1 MFRTLTSLV
10 VLCCFF
16 AGVRLDGQ
24 PDVPVGVPAGI
35 TVPVMLSTTIRS
47 DKSKAGEPIRARV
60 MQDVPFPGGGKI
72 ARGRN
77 LSGHIVEINPT
88 EVTLKFDRLL
98 IDGKKEVPLRTS
110 LRAIASMLAVQDAH
124 IPTNS
129 AGDRGNPPS
138 MWNTQQIGGRDVVY
152 GRPGDVLD
160 GSERVGKSLGDGSI
174 FAALRENLNGRCEGD
189 ANQLHAV
196 WVFSSSACGAYGFGD
211 LRVDHFG
218 RTEPT
223 GTIVLRS
230 SSRIDIRSGS
240 GLLLRIVGQ

>member
-1 MFRTLTSLV
+1 MFRSVASLA

-16 AGVRLDGQ
+16 AGVRLTGQ
-24 PDVPVGVPAGI
+24 TSVPVSVPAGI

-47 DKSKAGEPIRARV
+47 DKSKAGEAIRARV
-60 MQDVPFPGGGKI
+60 MQNVPFPGGGRI

-98 IDGKKEVPLRTS
+98 IDKQEVPLRTS

-160 GSERVGKSLGDGSI
+160 GSEQVGQSLGDGSI
-174 FAALRENLNGRCEGD
+174 FVTLRENLNGRCED
-189 ANQLHAV
+189 DSKQLQAV

-211 LRVDHFG
+211 LRVDHYG
-218 RTEPT
+218 QTDPA

-240 GLLLRIVGQ
+240 GLLLRVIGQ

>member
-1 MFRTLTSLV
+1 M
-10 VLCCFF
+10 
-16 AGVRLDGQ
+16 
-24 PDVPVGVPAGI
+24 
-35 TVPVMLSTTIRS
+35 
-47 DKSKAGEPIRARV
+47 
-60 MQDVPFPGGGKI
+60 
-72 ARGRN
+72 
-77 LSGHIVEINPT
+77 EIDPT

-98 IDGKKEVPLRTS
+98 IDKQEVPLRTS

-152 GRPGDVLD
+152 GQPGDVLD

-174 FAALRENLNGRCEGD
+174 FAALRENLSGRCEGD
-189 ANQLHAV
+189 ANQLQAV
-196 WVFSSSACGAYGFGD
+196 WVFSSSACGTYGFGD

-218 RTEPT
+218 RTDPT
-223 GTIVLRS
+223 GLIVLRS
-230 SSRIDIRSGS
+230 SSGIDIRSGS

>member
-1 MFRTLTSLV
+1 MSRSVMSL
-10 VLCCFF
+10 LIPLLFLRGRP
-16 AGVRLDGQ
+16 AERPDG
-24 PDVPVGVPAGI
+24 VPVDVPAGI

-47 DKSKAGEPIRARV
+47 DKSKAGEPDQGARDAECASSRRR
-60 MQDVPFPGGGKI
+60 QDC
-72 ARGRN
+72 ARPN

-98 IDGKKEVPLRTS
+98 IDKQEVPLRTS
-110 LRAIASMLAVQDAH
+110 LRAIASMLAVQDAL

-160 GSERVGKSLGDGSI
+160 GSEQVGKSLGDGSI
-174 FAALRENLNGRCEGD
+174 FVTLRENLDGRCED
-189 ANQLHAV
+189 DSKQLQAV

-218 RTEPT
+218 QLIQP
-223 GTIVLRS
+223 GLS
-230 SSRIDIRSGS
+230 SYDHHRESIFDRAAACCSR
-240 GLLLRIVGQ
+240 

>member
-1 MFRTLTSLV
+1 MFRKVISLA

-16 AGVRLDGQ
+16 AAVRLHGQ
-24 PDVPVGVPAGI
+24 TPVPLDVPVGI

-47 DKSKAGEPIRARV
+47 DKSRAGEPIRARV
-60 MQDVPFPGGGKI
+60 MQNVPLTGGRRI

-77 LSGHIVEINPT
+77 LSGHIMEINST
-88 EVTLKFDRLL
+88 EVTLKFDRLQ
-98 IDGKKEVPLRTS
+98 IDKQEVPLRTS
-110 LRAIASMLAVQDAH
+110 LRAIASMLAVQDAV

-160 GSERVGKSLGDGSI
+160 GSEQVGRSLGDGSI
-174 FAALRENLNGRCEGD
+174 FVSLREDLDGRCED
-189 ANQLHAV
+189 DSKQLQAV

-218 RTEPT
+218 RTNPT
-223 GTIVLRS
+223 GIIVLRS

-240 GLLLRIVGQ
+240 ALLLRVIGQ

>member
-1 MFRTLTSLV
+1 MSRSTMSLLL
-10 VLCCFF
+10 LCCFF
-16 AGVRLDGQ
+16 AGVHLNGQ
-24 PDVPVGVPAGI
+24 TGVPVDVPAGI

-47 DKSKAGEPIRARV
+47 DKSKAGDPIRARV
-60 MQDVPFPGGGKI
+60 MQNVPLPGGGRI

-98 IDGKKEVPLRTS
+98 IDKQEVPLRTS
-110 LRAIASMLAVQDAH
+110 LRAIASMLAIQDAL

-160 GSERVGKSLGDGSI
+160 GSEQVGEVPGRWQH
-174 FAALRENLNGRCEGD
+174 LRHTPREPEWPMRGRLETTAGGVGI
-189 ANQLHAV
+189 LV
-196 WVFSSSACGAYGFGD
+196 VGMWSV
-211 LRVDHFG
+211 
-218 RTEPT
+218 
-223 GTIVLRS
+223 
-230 SSRIDIRSGS
+230 RIW
-240 GLLLRIVGQ
+240 

>member
-1 MFRTLTSLV
+1 MSRSVTSLV
-10 VLCCFF
+10 ILCCFF
-16 AGVRLDGQ
+16 AGVRLNGQ
-24 PDVPVGVPAGI
+24 TDVPAGI
-35 TVPVMLSTTIRS
+35 TLPVMLSTTIRS

-60 MQDVPFPGGGKI
+60 MQDVPFPGGGRI
-72 ARGRN
+72 ARGKN
-77 LSGHIVEINPT
+77 LRGHIVEINTT

-98 IDGKKEVPLRTS
+98 IDKQEVPLRTS

-160 GSERVGKSLGDGSI
+160 GSEKVGKSLGDGSI
-174 FAALRENLNGRCEGD
+174 FVTLRESLDGRCED
-189 ANQLHAV
+189 DSKKPQAV

-211 LRVDHFG
+211 LRVDHLG
-218 RTEPT
+218 RTNPT
-223 GTIVLRS
+223 GSIVLRS
-230 SSRIDIRSGS
+230 SSGIDIRSGS
-240 GLLLRIVGQ
+240 GLLLRVIGQ

>member
-1 MFRTLTSLV
+1 MFRTAMSLV
-10 VLCCFF
+10 VLCCFS
-16 AGVRLDGQ
+16 AGVRLSGQ
-24 PDVPVGVPAGI
+24 TGVPVDVPAGI

-77 LSGHIVEINPT
+77 LSGHIMEINPT
-88 EVTLKFDRLL
+88 EVTLKFDRLML
-98 IDGKKEVPLRTS
+98 GKQEVPIQTS
-110 LRAIASMLAVQDAH
+110 MRAIASMLAVQDAL

-129 AGDRGNPPS
+129 AGDRGNPTS
-138 MWNTQQIGGRDVVY
+138 MWNTEQIGGRDVVY

-160 GSERVGKSLGDGSI
+160 GSEQVGKSLGDGSI
-174 FAALRENLNGRCEGD
+174 FVTLRESLNGRCQD
-189 ANQLHAV
+189 DSKQLQAV

-218 RTEPT
+218 QTNPA

-240 GLLLRIVGQ
+240 GLLLRVIGQ